1 MRVEHVIERLGYRP
15 SAIARSLIHQRSHTL
30 GVVAT
35 GLDYYG
41 PSRTLVGIE
50 KQVRAQGYSLLLDL
64 LHHPETEDVER
75 ILNRLLSRQVD
86 GILWAVPEIGNNRA
100 WLRTSNLLLQVPF
113 VFLNMDPLLELPL
126 ATIDNR
132 QGGRLAAEHLI
143 SQGYRNI
150 GMITGPLEW
159 WEARQRQLGWQ
170 DALLSA
176 GLPAGDRQVL
186 EGNWSAA
193 SGEETIRLLLL
204 QFPEM
209 QAVFASNDQMALGVL
224 RAAHTIGRQVPR
236 DLAVVGFD
244 NIPES
249 AYFWPPLTTVEQPL
263 VDLGCKAVEKL
274 TELIDAEGQNS
285 TPPSQLSVSLA
296 PELIVR
302 DSSVL
307 LEGQVTIGGSS

>member
-1 MRVEHVIERLGYRP
+1 VERVIARLGYRP
-15 SAIARSLIHQRSHTL
+15 SAIARSLIHQRSYTL

-64 LHHPETEDVER
+64 LHHPETGDVER

-86 GILWAVPEIGNNRA
+86 GILWAVPEIGDNRA
-100 WLRTSNLLLQVPF
+100 WLRTTDLHLQVPV
-113 VFLNMDPLLELPL
+113 VFLSMDPQPDL
-126 ATIDNR
+126 ALAAIDNR
-132 QGGRLAAEHLI
+132 RGGRLATDHLI
-143 SQGYRNI
+143 AQGCQHI
-150 GMITGPLEW
+150 GIITGPLDW
-159 WEARQRQLGWQ
+159 WEARQRQIGWQ
-170 DALLSA
+170 DALQSA
-176 GLPAGDRQVL
+176 GLPANDRQVV

-193 SGEETIRLLLL
+193 SGEQGIRRLLE

-224 RAAHTIGRQVPR
+224 QAAHSIGYRVPQN
-236 DLAVVGFD
+236 LAVVGFD

-249 AYFWPPLTTVEQPL
+249 AYFWPALTTVQQPL

-274 TELIDAEGQNS
+274 TELIDAETQNVPQ
-285 TPPSQLSVSLA
+285 PPDQAVILQ

-307 LEGQVTIGGSS
+307 LEAPLFTGGLG